1 MIEPFQYQPSK
12 LSRKS
17 TLQPQP
23 SPINP
28 SFRKVPDQDP
38 WTDYVPDEFLLQNS
52 ENLDP
57 TTMSSFS
64 QSQNPR
70 GQTPALSTVD
80 LNKSQTNNASNH
92 GSSKNRGDSLK
103 QGSTNLVQMPKSTK
117 NRGESLKIMGE
128 SSESSL
134 KFGGDSSKNG
144 DYSRNGGQSRN
155 GVDLN
160 LSKASLPKPS
170 NPQVSL
176 QQPLMM
182 QQQQMVQP
190 NGKPISFQK
199 AYKTLAH
206 QMLDR
211 QLNESS
217 NPAPSNLIEG
227 LLLGPGQ
234 IEALESHCEKAERAR
249 IDAFSQKLEVQAQK
263 AQQKREAL
271 VQEVM
276 NHQFRDCTFTP
287 NGQQQ
292 QGESTTN
299 RSFSEF
305 LHGQQQFQSRLEAKK
320 QALKEAEERRVDA
333 MKSNGPKINPKSK
346 RMAELKSPVNQ
357 NKPAVFDRLYSHSTR
372 SHSSTN
378 FARDNSQFFPDQDP
392 KFFNGL
398 AEVPEVESG
407 MGGTQPQSR
416 AFVPEINQ
424 KSKELNR
431 NEPID
436 QILYKD
442 AQRRQ
447 QSATNRKPSGLPS
460 QQNVSQSLRNPISD
474 RLLIQRFIK
483 DFEAAVT
490 GVTKDPTKDL
500 GDFMDYLSLNSVLQ
514 ILGFVSEGY
523 NPNAAGS
530 IQGVQAQERALISE
544 LWTILNGDAFGGV
557 SKRNLC
563 VFLLA
568 VLGLYWA
575 ESNGCQSNNRSN
587 QDNQSLGRFN
597 EKNEWEIDESEC
609 RAIHVSFE
617 LFYRTRLASE
627 SLRKTRRG
635 AQGESSTFQPEISET
650 SKVLAEHYRER
661 LLEEF
666 ANILNTQTVPELK
679 VPENGA
685 LTHTDLLVLQKK
697 TQVMQHE
704 RKKQERKVEE
714 LKDCPF
720 KPNINAKRP
729 QTNSKKP
736 QSKPRFLELYDLSKN
751 RREKKDRDPEEIEFE
766 RNAEHCTFKPEIM
779 PNNNTSKKLSI
790 SKSPEYFARDVE
802 KTVERMRNAR
812 KERDFIKLWTE
823 RGVVLGNGKPSAE
836 DPAADNIEKFRAISS
851 SSRIT
856 RPEDEE
862 EKQNGNGAGEEHE
875 NQIDIGS

>member
-1 MIEPFQYQPSK
+1 MLEPFQYQPSK

-64 QSQNPR
+64 QSQNAR

-80 LNKSQTNNASNH
+80 LNKSQTNN
-92 GSSKNRGDSLK
+92 GSKNLG
-103 QGSTNLVQMPKSTK
+103 QMPKSTK

-128 SSESSL
+128 HSE
-134 KFGGDSSKNG
+134 KYTGDSSN
-144 DYSRNGGQSRN
+144 YSRNQSKNGG
-155 GVDLN
+155 DLS

-170 NPQVSL
+170 NPQVNL
-176 QQPLMM
+176 QQPLTM
-182 QQQQMVQP
+182 QQQQLVQP
-190 NGKPISFQK
+190 NGKPVSFQK

-227 LLLGPGQ
+227 LLLGPNQ

-276 NHQFRDCTFTP
+276 NHQFRDCTFVP

-292 QGESTTN
+292 QGESNTN

-305 LHGQQQFQSRLEAKK
+305 LHGQQQFQSKLVAKK
-320 QALKEAEERRVDA
+320 QALKEAEDRRVDA

-346 RMAELKSPVNQ
+346 RIAELKSPVNQ
-357 NKPAVFDRLYSHSTR
+357 SKPAVFDRLYSHSTR

-378 FARDNSQFFPDQDP
+378 FVARDNSQFFPDQDP
-392 KFFNGL
+392 KYFNGL

-407 MGGTQPQSR
+407 MGAQSQNR

-447 QSATNRKPSGLPS
+447 QSATNRKPMPS
-460 QQNVSQSLRNPISD
+460 QQSVGQSLRNPVSD

-514 ILGFVSEGY
+514 TMGFVSEGY

-544 LWTILNGDAFGGV
+544 LWTVLNGDAFGGV

-587 QDNQSLGRFN
+587 QENHTLGMFN
-597 EKNEWEIDESEC
+597 ERNEWEIDEGEC

-617 LFYRTRLASE
+617 LFYRTRLANE

-729 QTNSKKP
+729 VNSKKP

-751 RREKKDRDPEEIEFE
+751 RREKKDRNPEEIEFE

-812 KERDFIKLWTE
+812 KEREFIKLWTE
-823 RGVVLGNGKPSAE
+823 RGVVLGNGKISAE

-862 EKQNGNGAGEEHE
+862 EGKGNNGAGEEHE